1 MSTQAFIKTLESLNV
16 SKDDLAKKIGIDRAT
31 LYRKLAK
38 GGETFTL
45 KEVHAI
51 ANVLK
56 LNVSEVAEILL
67 SDIEPANKWCTEKV
81 RYAIRNGVV
90 VQTNEIGKRINEIRI
105 ARNISYREI
114 TKGTGI
120 PTSALHR
127 YVTGETDKIPLDR
140 IEKIA
145 DFLGTTSE
153 YLVGW
158 EEMKRKEEKSMLYV
172 KKKFHEGTA
181 DEIEVKFDLYDD
193 EIYCICP
200 ECGKEVQLD
209 KESLIAILEDG
220 DFAHSA
226 LLCKDCSQK
235 IGGK

>member
-181 DEIEVKFDLYDD
+181 DEI
-193 EIYCICP
+193 
-200 ECGKEVQLD
+200 
-209 KESLIAILEDG
+209 
-220 DFAHSA
+220 
-226 LLCKDCSQK
+226 
-235 IGGK
+235 